1 MYFCTDIHGS
11 ERCWKKFLAT
21 PKHYECDTIVI
32 GGDITGKFIV
42 PVIETK
48 RGKYKARF
56 AGIER
61 KVNTGPQLDNLL
73 AMIAD
78 AGEYAFLTTPT
89 GTRSYAGDQDKTDDL
104 FHTLILKRRAVD
116 RHGRGPPR
124 GDRGRVLISGA
135 NDDYFEVD
143 EMLRPLEPDRGP
155 QRHGHRSRRHGFRSY
170 GHGVRQHH
178 AVACPRDVS
187 EGGSRPPHPTR

>member
-1 MYFCTDIHGS
+1 MRMYFCTDIHGS

-21 PKHYECDTIVI
+21 PKHYECDAIVI

-61 KVNTGPQLDNLL
+61 KVSKGPQLDSLL

-78 AGEYAFLTTPT
+78 AAMTAPSNSL
-89 GTRSYAGDQDKTDDL
+89 SL
-104 FHTLILKRRAVD
+104 LITS
-116 RHGRGPPR
+116 PP
-124 GDRGRVLISGA
+124 SGLS
-135 NDDYFEVD
+135 V
-143 EMLRPLEPDRGP
+143 
-155 QRHGHRSRRHGFRSY
+155 SRRCLP
-170 GHGVRQHH
+170 VADRQA
-178 AVACPRDVS
+178 AVTISFLVLA
-187 EGGSRPPHPTR
+187 